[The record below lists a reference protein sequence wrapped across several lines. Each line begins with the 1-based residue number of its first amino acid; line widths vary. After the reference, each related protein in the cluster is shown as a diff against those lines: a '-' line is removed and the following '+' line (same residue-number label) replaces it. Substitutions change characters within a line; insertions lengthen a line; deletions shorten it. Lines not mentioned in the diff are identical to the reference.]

1 MHVASLARLDTGI
14 SFATEATGAPAVEP
28 SKRRENNFDFL
39 RLFLAV
45 LVIFSHCYP
54 LAIGTETNEP
64 FVRLTHGQATG
75 GAIAVDLFFIMS
87 GYLITASFLRS
98 EGIRDF
104 LSKRVRRIYPG
115 FTIAMLFGA
124 LVIIPLSGGAIRAT
138 RAGSLINFVG
148 NALLLREP
156 LYAGTFSHNPLPNMV
171 NGAVWTIPFE
181 FWCYIGVLMLGMSGM
196 LSRRKLMS
204 GIFIC
209 AVAFSVWFNVL
220 HLEMPLARLLPMYLA
235 GVIAYLFRDI
245 IHYNRTHALIC
256 FFALLFACFVPL
268 TLGAILPFAAAYLL
282 FWIAFNPS
290 FRLHRAAK
298 FGDFSYGTYLYAFPV
313 QQMIVKTWGRPM
325 SPFVLFLLAV
335 PATLAFAI
343 ASWHFVERPFLN
355 MRRKP
360 DLSRS
365 ADAAQIMPNPA

>member
-1 MHVASLARLDTGI
+1 MHVTGLARLD
-14 SFATEATGAPAVEP
+14 SAPALEP
-28 SKRRENNFDFL
+28 SRGRENNFDFL
-39 RLFLAV
+39 RLSLAI

-54 LAIGTETNEP
+54 LGTGTETNEP

-87 GYLITASFLRS
+87 GYLITASFLGS
-98 EGIRDF
+98 QGIRDF

-115 FTIAMLFGA
+115 FAIAMLFAA

-138 RAGSLINFVG
+138 AAGRLVNILG

-156 LYAGTFSHNPLPNMV
+156 MYAGAFSHNPLPNMV

-181 FWCYIGVLMLGMSGM
+181 FWCYIGVLILGLSGM
-196 LSRRKLMS
+196 LSRRKLVS

-209 AVAFSVWFNVL
+209 AVVFSVALNVL
-220 HLEMPLARLLPMYLA
+220 HVEMPLVRLLPMYLA
-235 GVIAYLFRDI
+235 GVIAYLFRDV
-245 IHYNRTHALIC
+245 IHYNRTLSLIC
-256 FFALLFACFVPL
+256 LFALLVACFVPF
-268 TLGAILPFAAAYLL
+268 TLGVLIPCAAAYLL

-290 FRLHRAAK
+290 IRLHRAAK

-313 QQMIVKTWGRPM
+313 QQMIVRAWGGPM
-325 SPFVLFLLAV
+325 NPFLLFLLAV
-335 PATLAFAI
+335 PVTLAFAV

-355 MRRKP
+355 MRRRP

-365 ADAAQIMPNPA
+365 PVASAVMPNPA